1 MPITKL
7 HFTNFGP
14 FEDIE
19 FELNKQE
26 GVIDSTILGL
36 KKNGAEQVHAV
47 LLLKKGTQVNPKT
60 IIDTVNAKL
69 MAYQRIQDF
78 SLWSLDDFPRTP
90 TKKVKKHEVLPV
102 VEAEIQGKA
111 KDQSPLEA
119 FSGLKE
125 IIAKVA
131 ELPLKEIKDE
141 KRLVADFKLDSL
153 KRLELVARIESEFS
167 VALDESEIT
176 PQTTVRNIQAMVTEK
191 KQKQILYPFNPRPFG
206 NYTAFL
212 RGLLQM
218 LFLKPLVW
226 RVAPTEIK
234 GLENIQHIKHPV
246 LFFSNHL
253 STIDTAVIYG
263 ALPTRIRKRLAVA
276 AATEVL
282 YEAPAPWIKYAKGLL
297 EFLFVM
303 FPFSRSGQVKSS
315 LEYLGRII
323 DRDFSVLI
331 FPEGVMSRS
340 GKLEEFKGG
349 AGLLAIEMGVPV
361 VLVKLKGTQLV
372 IPPGPEGAAPV
383 FLWPKTHKVSVTFGK
398 PFRLDQKMTY
408 QDATRF
414 IEEKMRE
421 LK

>member
-1 MPITKL
+1 MIVLPSGEKV
-7 HFTNFGP
+7 HP
-14 FEDIE
+14 EDIE

-47 LLLKKGTQVNPKT
+47 LLLKKDTQVNPKT

-153 KRLELVARIESEFS
+153 KRIELVARIESEFS

-206 NYTAFL
+206 NYTTFL
-212 RGLLQM
+212 RGLFQM

-323 DRDFSVLI
+323 DRDFSVLV
-331 FPEGVMSRS
+331 FPEGAMSRS
-340 GKLEEFKGG
+340 SKIEEFKGG

-372 IPPGPEGAAPV
+372 IPPGREGAAPV

-414 IEEKMRE
+414 IEQKMRE